1 MTLEEIFGGT
11 SDNETSSID
20 KILVLTKRI
29 QEIDRAIDT
38 IKYNNELYTEVPGVV
53 KKLASAKDAAV
64 AELKTL

>member
-1 MTLEEIFGGT
+1 MTLLEEAFNGT
-11 SDNETSSID
+11 SGVD

-29 QEIDRAIDT
+29 AEIDQAISA
-38 IKYNNELYTEVPGVV
+38 IKYDNGLYTELVEVV